1 MARFRLNLVAIL
13 AFLLLFHHSA
23 APAFAQLTR
32 LKTSYS
38 ALTANMAAYW
48 LAKDAK
54 IFEKHG
60 LSVDVVLIESGVT
73 TVQALTAG
81 ETQIAMGGGTVAVS
95 SNLAGSDIVSIAS
108 IESRL
113 PYALLAQKEIKT
125 IDQLKGKRLAV
136 SRFGSASD
144 LAARLILQRYGLVPD
159 KDVTIL
165 QTGGTSTRLSALSK
179 RSIDSTVLTP
189 EFFNIGKKAG
199 FTILVD
205 PTQYDI
211 PFPQLEVI
219 TTRAFLKAQPEVATR
234 YLRAIIEGIYTVK
247 NNPEPSIR
255 VLAKY
260 LKIDD
265 REALEEVYR
274 LYREIYPQVPHVSS
288 AAIQTQLTWMA
299 ERDPRAKA
307 AKPEQFI
314 DGSILIGDREKRVC
328 GKAISE
334 VSEAELLRLRLFQPK
349 AISGRR
355 RPKPVARSK
364 AWASCKTPRSSRYR
378 PTICIPTGKSSE
390 VNPAGT
396 EIAGQKVALIQYADF
411 IQER

>member
-1 MARFRLNLVAIL
+1 MKIRPIRLIGPIGLIFL
-13 AFLLLFHHSA
+13 ASVLSVSA
-23 APAFAQLTR
+23 HAQLTR

-48 LAKDAK
+48 LAKEAR

-108 IESRL
+108 IESRM
-113 PYALLAQKEIKT
+113 PYALLAQKETKS

-144 LAARLILQRYGLVPD
+144 LAARLILQRYGLTAD
-159 KDVTIL
+159 KDVTLL

-179 RSIDSTVLTP
+179 RSVDSTVLTP
-189 EFFNIGKKAG
+189 EFFSLAKKAG
-199 FTILVD
+199 FAILVD

-219 TTRAFLKAQPEVATR
+219 TTRAFLKVQPDVVTR
-234 YLRAIIEGIYTVK
+234 YMRAIIEGIHMVK
-247 NNPEPSIR
+247 NNPEPSIIA
-255 VLAKY
+255 LKKY

-265 REALEEVYR
+265 RDALEEVYR
-274 LYREIYPQVPHVSS
+274 LYKDLYQPIPHPSP

-314 DGSILIGDREKRVC
+314 DGTILREIEKSGFVT
-328 GKAISE
+328 
-334 VSEAELLRLRLFQPK
+334 RLYQR
-349 AISGRR
+349 
-355 RPKPVARSK
+355 
-364 AWASCKTPRSSRYR
+364 
-378 PTICIPTGKSSE
+378 
-390 VNPAGT
+390 
-396 EIAGQKVALIQYADF
+396 
-411 IQER
+411 

>member
-1 MARFRLNLVAIL
+1 MKIGRIRQIGPSGLIVCVVVGVL
-13 AFLLLFHHSA
+13 ASA
-23 APAFAQLTR
+23 SAHAQLTR

-48 LAKDAK
+48 LAKEAK

-95 SNLAGSDIVSIAS
+95 SNLAGSDIVSISS
-108 IESRL
+108 IESRM
-113 PYALLAQKEIKT
+113 PYALLTQKEIKT
-125 IDQLKGKRLAV
+125 FEQLRGKKMAV

-144 LAARLILQRYGLVPD
+144 LAARLILQRYGLIPD
-159 KDVTIL
+159 KDVTLL

-189 EFFNIGKKAG
+189 EFFNLGKKAG

-219 TTRAFLKAQPEVATR
+219 TSRAFLKSQPDIATR
-234 YLRAIIEGIYTVK
+234 YMRAIIEGIHMVK
-247 NNPEPSIR
+247 NNPEPSISALR
-255 VLAKY
+255 KY

-274 LYREIYPQVPHVSS
+274 LYKELYQPIPHPSP
-288 AAIQTQLTWMA
+288 AAIQTQLTWMG
-299 ERDPRAKA
+299 EKDPRAKA

-314 DGSILIGDREKRVC
+314 DGSILREIEK
-328 GKAISE
+328 
-334 VSEAELLRLRLFQPK
+334 
-349 AISGRR
+349 SGF
-355 RPKPVARSK
+355 VAK
-364 AWASCKTPRSSRYR
+364 LY
-378 PTICIPTGKSSE
+378 
-390 VNPAGT
+390 
-396 EIAGQKVALIQYADF
+396 QK
-411 IQER
+411 